1 MNLNTF
7 NKYWTL
13 NILRHADKEMVF
25 RKCGL
30 AIFAG
35 MSEIDRRSLMKMA
48 GFGLLVA
55 AAPASVAHAERIGSG
70 TLASAVPLGGAQ
82 GRPLFADEFEG
93 PAGSLPDGAKWAVEP
108 TAFLDGNSN
117 LVIRTTREGD
127 RYVGGSL
134 LTNWQGGAGTAWEA
148 RVRLQALPDTSDS
161 SRLAGWHGHI
171 HWAGAELGAAASES
185 YRMDVDDQWHTWRG
199 QLHQGQMYVWS
210 DYVKGAR
217 PSFEVPARSISNSRI
232 VPVLSLTAPSSGAV
246 YPAQMLVD
254 SVRVW

>member
-1 MNLNTF
+1 M
-7 NKYWTL
+7 
-13 NILRHADKEMVF
+13 
-25 RKCGL
+25 

-55 AAPASVAHAERIGSG
+55 AAPVSVAHAEKAGSG
-70 TLASAVPLGGAQ
+70 SLTSALSLGGAQ
-82 GRPLFADEFEG
+82 GRPLFADEFDG
-93 PAGSLPDGAKWAVEP
+93 PAGTRPDGAKWEVSP
-108 TAFLDGNSN
+108 SAFLDGNSN
-117 LVIRTTREGD
+117 LVIRATREDD

-134 LTNWQGGAGTAWEA
+134 LTNWQGGAGTTWEA
-148 RVRLQALPDTSDS
+148 RVRLQALPDTSDGL
-161 SRLAGWHGHI
+161 RLSGWYGHI
-171 HWAGAELGAAASES
+171 QWMGAGASDS

-210 DYVKGAR
+210 DYVKGAQ
-217 PSFEVPARSISNSRI
+217 PSFVVPAPSVPNSRI

-246 YPAQMLVD
+246 HPAQMLVD